1 MKDVEKEQER
11 VKKVQQLQRLVTKHE
26 AAITID
32 DDTIREELEY
42 DPSKD
47 TSVEA
52 VIIDGFQKMRVDN
65 CPEVVSK
72 SKNKSKKYLLLQ
84 LLSEAI

>member
-1 MKDVEKEQER
+1 MEER
-11 VKKVQQLQRLVTKHE
+11 MIKVQALQKLVADHE

-52 VIIDGFQKMRVDN
+52 VIIDGFQKMRVDG